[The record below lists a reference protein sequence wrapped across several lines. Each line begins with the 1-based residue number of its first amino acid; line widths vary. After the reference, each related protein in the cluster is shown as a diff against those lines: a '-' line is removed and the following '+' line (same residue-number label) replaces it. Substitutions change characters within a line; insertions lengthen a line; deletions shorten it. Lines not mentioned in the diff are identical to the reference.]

1 MLISVF
7 MTQRGQ
13 LFQEGHWIPIVR
25 SRKDAIQMHRSTLN
39 LKPYGIHVLDTLK
52 LLSVCAKYSIRQ
64 INARMSQGNK
74 SSRGK
79 RVQ

>member
-25 SRKDAIQMHRSTLN
+25 SRKDAIQVFFN
-39 LKPYGIHVLDTLK
+39 
-52 LLSVCAKYSIRQ
+52 ASINIKFKTIWHSCIGYYEVVVSLCQ
-64 INARMSQGNK
+64 NIASDK
-74 SSRGK
+74 
-79 RVQ
+79 